1 MAERKTITTL
11 SVITDSETSYD
22 NIGDID
28 GGMFDEEWL
37 LKHVFAHGTSQ
48 LIHKLASMSF
58 QIMAADRKVKEKMA
72 ENLRVARNI
81 SIPTGHTDPK

>member
-28 GGMFDEEWL
+28 GGYFDPVWL
-37 LKHVFAHGTSQ
+37 KKYIKSHG
-48 LIHKLASMSF
+48 I
-58 QIMAADRKVKEKMA
+58 
-72 ENLRVARNI
+72 ENLTKRLAYMSWQIFDMLRTVNGEESSSGCKDNAPSPNKTT
-81 SIPTGHTDPK
+81 PTN